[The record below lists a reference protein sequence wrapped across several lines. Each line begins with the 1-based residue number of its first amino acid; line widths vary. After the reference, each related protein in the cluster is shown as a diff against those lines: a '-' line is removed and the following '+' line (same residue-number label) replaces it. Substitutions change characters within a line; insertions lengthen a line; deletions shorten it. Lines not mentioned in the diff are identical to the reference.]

1 MCGIAVAIDWPEAD
15 LTVQKLLQGL
25 LHRGDVTD
33 PVALLRKDTAMGTR
47 RLRIVDSEHAVQPQL
62 SFDERIAIAFNG
74 EIYNHADLRHQLT
87 NLGVKF
93 RTESDTEVLANALR
107 FWGARALERV
117 IGMYAFVAIDVVSGE
132 FLAARDPFGVKPLY
146 VIQAGD
152 RFLFCSEIQPLLRTV
167 ATGSVLLLPP
177 GYSVSAK
184 GCGRYTSPI
193 YPRADVPVHHDPLV
207 LDRILSDAVRLRL
220 PPDLP
225 VATLFSGGIDS
236 TLVGHYVRQ
245 YRPEAPGY
253 FVGNTDAPDY
263 PFAAEYADRTGSDLR
278 LVPFEPDSDEV
289 FSLIGHVVEV
299 TESFEPNLVR
309 GAICSLLAAEQMHRD
324 GYRVGLCGEGA
335 DELFCGYPPLEVAF
349 YQDES
354 EGRAVRDECLHLMHR
369 VSLQRVDRCS
379 MRHQVEM
386 REPFLD
392 PSVVKYAMGL
402 DAAALVQEK
411 DGLPRGKM
419 PLRDI
424 YNLYPD
430 QLPSSIRDRA
440 KIPFGEGA
448 GLDVTPEDSSWKRGF
463 NEVISDAELLEGRVE
478 YADFNIQSKEEL
490 FYIRSLART
499 IDISRVPHLRDRAW
513 ISFSVRKNHE
523 KLKAY
528 AHFSL

>member
-1 MCGIAVAIDWPEAD
+1 MCGISVAIGWPEAE
-15 LTVQKLLQGL
+15 LSVQKLLQGI

-33 PVALLRKDTAMGTR
+33 PVILLRKDTAMGTR
-47 RLRIVDSEHAVQPQL
+47 RLRIVDSERAVQPQL
-62 SFDERIAIAFNG
+62 SFDQRIAIAFNG
-74 EIYNHADLRHQLT
+74 EIYNHVDLRRELIK
-87 NLGVKF
+87 LGVRF

-107 FWGARALERV
+107 TWGSGALERLV
-117 IGMYAFVAIDVVSGE
+117 GMYAFVAVDFFSGE

-146 VIQAGD
+146 VIQSGAS
-152 RFLFCSEIQPLLRTV
+152 FLFCSEIQPLLKTV
-167 ATGSVLLLPP
+167 TTGDVLLLPP
-177 GYSVSAK
+177 GYALSSK
-184 GCGRYTSPI
+184 GCGRYKSPI
-193 YPRADVPVHHDPLV
+193 YPRTDAPVHHDPLV
-207 LDRILSDAVRLRL
+207 LDRLLSDAVRSRL

-236 TLVGHYVRQ
+236 TLVAHYARQ
-245 YRPEAPGY
+245 YRPETPGY
-253 FVGNTDAPDY
+253 FVGNKDAPDY
-263 PFAAEYADRTGSDLR
+263 SFAAEYADRTCFDLR
-278 LVPFEPDSDEV
+278 LVPFEPESEEV

-309 GAICSLLAAEQMHRD
+309 GAICSLLAAEKMHRD
-324 GYRVGLCGEGA
+324 GYRVALCGEGA

-354 EGRAVRDECLHLMHR
+354 EGRAVRDECLALMHR
-369 VSLQRVDRCS
+369 ISLQRVDRCS

-392 PSVVKYAMGL
+392 PSVVRYALGL
-402 DAAALVQEK
+402 DVGALVHDVNGQ
-411 DGLPRGKM
+411 PRGKA
-419 PLRDI
+419 PLRDL

-430 QLPSSIRDRA
+430 LLPRAIRDRS

-448 GLDVTPEDSSWKRGF
+448 GLDVTPQDSVWKRRF
-463 NEVISDAELLEGRVE
+463 DEVIPDRDFLEGRVE
-478 YADFNIQSKEEL
+478 FADFNIQSKEEL
-490 FYIRSLART
+490 FYVRSLAQA

-513 ISFSVRKNHE
+513 ISFSIKKNHE